1 MKIAFLSTFYPFRGG
16 IAQFNGALFRAL
28 ENEHEIKAFNFTTQ
42 YPKLFF
48 PGKTQLVASDD
59 NADPIPTE
67 QVLSSVSPVSFR
79 TTAKSII
86 EYDPEILIIGYW
98 MPFMAP
104 SLGYVAGKLLKKCK
118 VVAIVH
124 NAIPHERSS
133 MDKVLGDYFFKRIDR
148 CIALS
153 ESVKRDMNSAYP
165 QLPVKVLRHP
175 VYNHFGSKSDR
186 SEAIYKL
193 DLDTNKNHLLFF
205 GLIRAYK
212 GLDIL
217 LEAMKDVSKSY
228 HLIIAGEAYE
238 SFDKYQRIID
248 EHGLKDR
255 VHIYNQYIPDHEVKY
270 YFSVADCCVL
280 PYKSA
285 TQSGIVAIAHHF
297 NVPVIASNVGGLD
310 EFITDGKTGF
320 LIDKNTPENLA
331 VTINKTN
338 EGDVLPTFSK
348 AISQQST
355 SLSWEYFAEN
365 LIGFSEEK

>member
-28 ENEHEIKAFNFTTQ
+28 ENEHEVKAFNFTTQ

-67 QVLSSVSPVSFR
+67 QVLSSVSPVSYR
-79 TTAKSII
+79 TTTKRII
-86 EYDPEILIIGYW
+86 EYEPDILIIGYW

-104 SLGYVAGKLLKKCK
+104 SLGYVAGKLRKKCK

-133 MDKVLGDYFFKRIDR
+133 LDKVLGDYFFKRIDR

-153 ESVKRDMNSAYP
+153 ESVKKDIQSAYP
-165 QLPVKVLRHP
+165 QLPIKALRHP
-175 VYNHFGSKSDR
+175 IYNHFGSKVDR
-186 SEAIYKL
+186 SEAAYKL
-193 DLDTNKNHLLFF
+193 DLDSNHNYLLFF
-205 GLIRAYK
+205 GIIRAYK
-212 GLDIL
+212 GLDTL
-217 LEAMKDVSKSY
+217 LEAMKDISETY

-238 SFDKYQRIID
+238 SFEKYQRIID
-248 EHGLKDR
+248 KHGLKDK
-255 VHIYNQYIPDHEVKY
+255 VHIYNEYIPDHEVKY

-285 TQSGIVAIAHHF
+285 TQSGIVAIAQHF
-297 NVPVIASNVGGLD
+297 EVPVIATNVGGLD
-310 EFITDGKTGF
+310 EFIKDGKTGF
-320 LIDKNTPENLA
+320 LVEENTPLSIVEA
-331 VTINKTN
+331 VCKINN
-338 EGDVLPTFSK
+338 DGVLSDFK
-348 AISQQST
+348 KQLSQQSA
-355 SLSWEYFAEN
+355 SLSWEHFAEN
-365 LIGFSEEK
+365 LISFSEE